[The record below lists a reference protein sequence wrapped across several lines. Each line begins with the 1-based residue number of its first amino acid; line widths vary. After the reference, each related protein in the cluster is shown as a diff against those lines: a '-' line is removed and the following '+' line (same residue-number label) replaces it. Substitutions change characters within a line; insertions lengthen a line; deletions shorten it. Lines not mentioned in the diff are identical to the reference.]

1 MSLLRDRNFEKQE
14 QNQQKKIKAN
24 EGYKDNNITVSI
36 NVGSEDQIDNSDNS
50 KHEVIKEQEIE
61 DKQKVVEVDGL
72 KANLKIKITEFN
84 DKKQQLMNRKID
96 IPNDIFSLPSTEI
109 KSKSDLTTLISA
121 IQEKIMK
128 LDFLLQQP
136 VQPVRPL
143 EASITNQTPLA
154 SRQSPYGFQSPI
166 GASFTPMKP
175 ISEPDKRVIPA
186 ATQPVGTKDVEP
198 PKKIIEYVDVS
209 RNLYLPLKR
218 KFVNRN
224 QDKTELDLLII
235 EMSNLKGQLR
245 IYKTQDNTMEGQL
258 EIQKYIDD
266 LDFGIEILNADLQK
280 LNIQPIPEQPAGGG
294 GAAPTDTSTI
304 VPIGGGGSTFVVGTK
319 DVEPSKQIIE
329 YVDVS
334 RNLYLP
340 LKKKFVN
347 RNQDKTELDL
357 LIIEMSNLKGQL
369 RIYKTQDNTTEGQLE
384 IQRYIDDLDF
394 GIEILKA
401 ELQKLNIQPIP
412 EKPIPEQPA
421 GGGGAAPPGPQIV
434 TPTGPQIVT
443 PVGGGGAAP
452 PVTPLDDRKQTSS
465 DILTQLTNLTN
476 AKVSSSNI
484 EEIEMLRTNILQ
496 LMSYAKEQNDT
507 QDFAKA
513 SILNDRLTARLKEL
527 KAPDIPARTA
537 QQTAN
542 QEQIDNRIN
551 QLNKYKDLIV
561 STGRSPGAEVFL
573 KKQIDDKIKILEI
586 AKNKPDLDYQEMDFA
601 INQRVDF
608 DLSNGL
614 YPPVKALRIIRKD
627 IKLGS
632 EDLVT
637 LKKTDKF
644 PQSASEIFKV
654 YINDREIKGTDT
666 TGTPKFERNF
676 NVNGDLMTSADLQA
690 DSSGPD
696 AIVPETP
703 IPVSKTQ
710 KLKNQ
715 LYITENPATT
725 DVARV
730 LNTQLNNI
738 DNNIATFSII
748 DRADGNIATAY
759 AAIVMGYNDQ
769 RIIKKIRLVP
779 ADMTSFGGDSD
790 PAFRLVIDGELIKKN
805 GIEVWFN
812 RFGEIYT
819 GVDYEGGYNP
829 VINYPYNPDWG
840 AMKYRMGK
848 TQIEGPG
855 KTGVGT
861 GGGAFFGGKAK
872 AVKEFIETIIPH
884 PEPGGRRTDPRGG
897 LFERTNN
904 NSYFG

>member
-1 MSLLRDRNFEKQE
+1 M
-14 QNQQKKIKAN
+14 
-24 EGYKDNNITVSI
+24 
-36 NVGSEDQIDNSDNS
+36 
-50 KHEVIKEQEIE
+50 
-61 DKQKVVEVDGL
+61 
-72 KANLKIKITEFN
+72 
-84 DKKQQLMNRKID
+84 
-96 IPNDIFSLPSTEI
+96 
-109 KSKSDLTTLISA
+109 
-121 IQEKIMK
+121 
-128 LDFLLQQP
+128 
-136 VQPVRPL
+136 
-143 EASITNQTPLA
+143 
-154 SRQSPYGFQSPI
+154 
-166 GASFTPMKP
+166 
-175 ISEPDKRVIPA
+175 
-186 ATQPVGTKDVEP
+186 
-198 PKKIIEYVDVS
+198 
-209 RNLYLPLKR
+209 
-218 KFVNRN
+218 
-224 QDKTELDLLII
+224 
-235 EMSNLKGQLR
+235 
-245 IYKTQDNTMEGQL
+245 
-258 EIQKYIDD
+258 
-266 LDFGIEILNADLQK
+266 
-280 LNIQPIPEQPAGGG
+280 
-294 GAAPTDTSTI
+294 
-304 VPIGGGGSTFVVGTK
+304 
-319 DVEPSKQIIE
+319 
-329 YVDVS
+329 
-334 RNLYLP
+334 
-340 LKKKFVN
+340 
-347 RNQDKTELDL
+347 
-357 LIIEMSNLKGQL
+357 
-369 RIYKTQDNTTEGQLE
+369 
-384 IQRYIDDLDF
+384 
-394 GIEILKA
+394 
-401 ELQKLNIQPIP
+401 
-412 EKPIPEQPA
+412 
-421 GGGGAAPPGPQIV
+421 
-434 TPTGPQIVT
+434 
-443 PVGGGGAAP
+443 
-452 PVTPLDDRKQTSS
+452 
-465 DILTQLTNLTN
+465 
-476 AKVSSSNI
+476 
-484 EEIEMLRTNILQ
+484 
-496 LMSYAKEQNDT
+496 
-507 QDFAKA
+507 
-513 SILNDRLTARLKEL
+513 
-527 KAPDIPARTA
+527 
-537 QQTAN
+537 
-542 QEQIDNRIN
+542 
-551 QLNKYKDLIV
+551 IV

-829 VINYPYNPDWG
+829 VINYPYNPNWG